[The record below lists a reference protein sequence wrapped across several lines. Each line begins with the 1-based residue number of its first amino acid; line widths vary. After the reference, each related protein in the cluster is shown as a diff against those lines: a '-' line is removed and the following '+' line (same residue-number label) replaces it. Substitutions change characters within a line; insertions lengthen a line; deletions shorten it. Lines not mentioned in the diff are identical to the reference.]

1 MLGQKIGNY
10 RLIRLLGTGGMG
22 MVYESVHEGIG
33 GRAAIKVL
41 RPEIASNED
50 TTQRFFSE
58 ARAANLIA
66 HPGIVHIFDCGYTSS
81 GIAYLTME
89 FLEGETLRQRLDR
102 QRVLNVSDALLLL
115 RQVALALQSAHARS
129 VIHRDL
135 KPDNLML
142 IRDAELVGGERVKI
156 LDFGIAKIS
165 EGLAEQTR
173 TGMLMGTPAY
183 MAPEQCREAKLATD
197 RSDVY
202 SLGVILYQVLAGHP
216 PFQGEY
222 AGDVMAM
229 QMMKE
234 PPPLAQQCPWLHEDV
249 VGFVHKLLAKQPSAR
264 PSMEVVAKELQR
276 LCSLLAAAQT
286 QVGDTGPHATPSAI
300 PSQPHRITES
310 FQSHALHSAAQASA
324 SHTIF
329 AGTPSDVNVASVGA
343 EVRQTNTTLTITTG
357 QRQTPRR
364 SRFLTSALVGSVSLL
379 ALGLSLYVG
388 LANTGR
394 QHSVRPSPMSQQLVS
409 GTSAPSVQPVHSEKS
424 VAGDGALPRH
434 ASVPAHPSAQEV
446 HPIVATEKSATSDVP
461 SKSASEA
468 WREAFKSL
476 QTGAYAEAIRLGS
489 DCEESGAKKH
499 KCSWIVGTAACKLL
513 LIGQDPMQRAS
524 LTRLW
529 NRSVERLRRQNQ
541 DALADEIE
549 NCVPT
554 PTDPTESKPVP
565 NTGSSPAT
573 LPTLPSGLKVPR
585 FEVASPPSQS
595 Q

>member
-10 RLIRLLGTGGMG
+10 RLVRLIGTGGMG
-22 MVYESVHEGIG
+22 MVYESIHDGIG

-89 FLEGETLRQRLDR
+89 FLEGETLKQRLDR
-102 QRVLNVSDALLLL
+102 QRVLSVSDALRLL

-142 IRDAELVGGERVKI
+142 IRDAELLGGERVKI

-234 PPPLAQQCPWLHEDV
+234 PPPLAQQCPWLHPDV
-249 VGFVHKLLAKQPSAR
+249 VGFVHRLLAKQPTAR
-264 PSMEVVAKELQR
+264 PSMEEVGKELQR
-276 LCSLLAAAQT
+276 LSELITAGQT
-286 QVGDTGPHATPSAI
+286 QAGTGATSEARLM
-300 PSQPHRITES
+300 PSQPLRVTEAIRVLEPS
-310 FQSHALHSAAQASA
+310 PAARKST

-329 AGTPSDVNVASVGA
+329 SASLSDGNPVSVGA
-343 EVRQTNTTLTITTG
+343 GVGQSSSTLTITTG

-364 SRFLTSALVGSVSLL
+364 ARILTSVVAGSVSLL
-379 ALGLSLYVG
+379 ASGLYFG
-388 LANTGR
+388 LINTGR
-394 QHSVRPSPMSQQLVS
+394 EHAVDSPSKSPPLLHSTPAQTAQPAESAPAATSEEKAVSLNRLENVS
-409 GTSAPSVQPVHSEKS
+409 GNARADEVQS
-424 VAGDGALPRH
+424 DL
-434 ASVPAHPSAQEV
+434 
-446 HPIVATEKSATSDVP
+446 ATEKGTTHAVP
-461 SKSASEA
+461 SKSTSEV

-476 QTGAYAEAIRLGS
+476 QAGAYADAIRQGT

-499 KCSWIVGTAACKLL
+499 KCTWIVGMAACKELL
-513 LIGQDPMQRAS
+513 TNQEPIQRAL
-524 LTRLW
+524 LTQYW
-529 NRSVERLRRQNQ
+529 KRSSERLRGQNQ
-541 DALADEIE
+541 EALAHEIASCIPALPPVRE
-549 NCVPT
+549 P
-554 PTDPTESKPVP
+554 KPVP
-565 NTGSSPAT
+565 GPSPSSET
-573 LPTLPSGLKVPR
+573 LPGGLKVPR
-585 FEVASPPSQS
+585 FEAAPPPPLRDIP
-595 Q
+595 